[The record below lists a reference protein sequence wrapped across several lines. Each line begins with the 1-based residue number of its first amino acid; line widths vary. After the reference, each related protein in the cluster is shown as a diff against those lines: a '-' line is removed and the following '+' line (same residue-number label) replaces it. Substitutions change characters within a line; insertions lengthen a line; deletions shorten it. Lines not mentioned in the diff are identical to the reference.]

1 MDSQYELNLNRFDE
15 DATVRRREFFVADPN
30 LYLYRRY
37 PELQEP
43 EVITAKKGS
52 QSVLDVTGVRF
63 KKTLENGKTEKF
75 FACLQGKCF
84 QKREV
89 IKLTN
94 TSTSN
99 GSRHLKEAHHVLSAK
114 TQAYHRNVAQLN
126 QYIEGA
132 SEAFQQDPNRWFE
145 VQLAAFACENSLA
158 FRAFESTT
166 WKVIAEKLPVMKNK
180 TLQKINIKKHYVEHY
195 VSIKQHIQ
203 AHIEAA
209 KTAYHIPF
217 MSLTID
223 LIQTKVQNKKLI
235 GVKVTYIH
243 NGSIVSWNLAVRA
256 YNPTAQQMEGER
268 KASDLLMDWCK
279 VILKEYS
286 INPEKHILTSCS
298 DSGSDVKRALEVV
311 FPTHREWCV
320 SHLTHLALADAFGSS
335 VDPNK
340 TKNSEIR

>member
-1 MDSQYELNLNRFDE
+1 
-15 DATVRRREFFVADPN
+15 
-30 LYLYRRY
+30 
-37 PELQEP
+37 
-43 EVITAKKGS
+43 
-52 QSVLDVTGVRF
+52 
-63 KKTLENGKTEKF
+63 
-75 FACLQGKCF
+75 
-84 QKREV
+84 
-89 IKLTN
+89 
-94 TSTSN
+94 
-99 GSRHLKEAHHVLSAK
+99 
-114 TQAYHRNVAQLN
+114 
-126 QYIEGA
+126 
-132 SEAFQQDPNRWFE
+132 
-145 VQLAAFACENSLA
+145 
-158 FRAFESTT
+158 
-166 WKVIAEKLPVMKNK
+166 
-180 TLQKINIKKHYVEHY
+180 
-195 VSIKQHIQ
+195 VSIKQHIR

-279 VILKEYS
+279 VILKEYN

-311 FPTHREWCV
+311 FPTHREWCI